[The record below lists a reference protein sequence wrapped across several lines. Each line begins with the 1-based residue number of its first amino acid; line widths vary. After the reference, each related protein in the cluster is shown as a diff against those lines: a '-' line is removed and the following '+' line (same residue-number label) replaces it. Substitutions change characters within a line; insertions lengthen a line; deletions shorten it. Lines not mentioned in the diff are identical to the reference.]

1 MKRTSMEE
9 KSETA
14 LRTSLEL
21 ATLYAALCPVPNI
34 VGPAYGAAHCKRASN
49 VVRAFERLLE
59 SLEFS
64 ILRSTY
70 YANQAEL
77 DAWRSYPSRD
87 ARNWLRERI
96 GEPPFTEEQ
105 KRSPRHGFDPPLS
118 AAEHLRLGADLKN
131 TASALSKA
139 EAVLGNAF
147 GKDSDLRRRAARA
160 NRLLL
165 TLRTPPGQ
173 RRAPGTTPRDPR
185 TKHLGHLLRPV
196 IGVTQ

>member
-49 VVRAFERLLE
+49 VVRAFERLLK

-77 DAWRSYPSRD
+77 DAWRSIPPGMRGIGCASASASLRSQKSKNGPPATGSTRHYPQPSTYASEPISKTPP
-87 ARNWLRERI
+87 ARSLRRRQSLATPSGRI
-96 GEPPFTEEQ
+96 AT
-105 KRSPRHGFDPPLS
+105 S
-118 AAEHLRLGADLKN
+118 AAE
-131 TASALSKA
+131 
-139 EAVLGNAF
+139 
-147 GKDSDLRRRAARA
+147 
-160 NRLLL
+160 
-165 TLRTPPGQ
+165 PPGLI
-173 RRAPGTTPRDPR
+173 ASS
-185 TKHLGHLLRPV
+185 
-196 IGVTQ
+196 

>member
-1 MKRTSMEE
+1 M
-9 KSETA
+9 
-14 LRTSLEL
+14 
-21 ATLYAALCPVPNI
+21 PNI
-34 VGPAYGAAHCKRASN
+34 VGPAYGAAHCQRACN
-49 VVRAFERLLE
+49 AVRAFERLLRA
-59 SLEFS
+59 LEFS
-64 ILRSTY
+64 IIHDTY

-77 DAWRSYPSRD
+77 AEWRSYACRD

-105 KRSPRHGFDPPLS
+105 RQSPRRGFDPPLS

-131 TASALSKA
+131 TASALAKA

-165 TLRTPPGQ
+165 SLRSHLDSVVHREQPPQIRGQ
-173 RRAPGTTPRDPR
+173 NTSAVYFGSL
-185 TKHLGHLLRPV
+185 H
-196 IGVTQ
+196 